1 MKKIFFAPNWGLTP
15 EQMISD
21 YVKQTPGESGSWNN
35 IVAVTNP
42 KDADY
47 LIIQDNCD
55 RSLFS
60 HFEKEK
66 RLYFVREALDSTSVN
81 EYSDTKRYSYRDD
94 VHDNCFLW
102 VKWHYINMP
111 CGVNKTY
118 DELIAEDTNPYD
130 KSKLLSCIQ
139 SNKTMTEGH
148 RLRYNF
154 LVDFMNNNSDL
165 LDLYGS
171 INFKNKELKNDDK
184 FYALSNYKYCLAFD
198 NQDKFKN
205 LFATQFTDSILYWTV
220 PIYWGGADLDRFF
233 PKESFIQIDIRKP
246 NEMERVIDIIQN
258 DDYKSRLPAIKEARE
273 LILNKY
279 NMWPMLDEIINTG
292 RVDF

>member
-60 HFEKEK
+60 YFEKDK

-94 VHDNCFLW
+94 SCFLW
-102 VKWHYINMP
+102 TKWHYINMP

-118 DELIAEDTNPYD
+118 DELIAEDTNPYN
-130 KSKLLSCIQ
+130 KNKLLSCVE
-139 SNKTMTEGH
+139 SGKTITEGH

-198 NQDKFKN
+198 NQDIFKN
-205 LFATQFTDSILYWTV
+205 LFGTQFTDSILYWTV
-220 PIYWGGADLDRFF
+220 PIYWGGANLDRFF
-233 PKESFIQIDIRKP
+233 PKESFVQIDIRKP

-258 DDYKSRLPAIKEARE
+258 DDYESRLPAIKEARE

-279 NMWPMLDEIINTG
+279 NLWPMIDEIINTG
-292 RVDF
+292 KVDF